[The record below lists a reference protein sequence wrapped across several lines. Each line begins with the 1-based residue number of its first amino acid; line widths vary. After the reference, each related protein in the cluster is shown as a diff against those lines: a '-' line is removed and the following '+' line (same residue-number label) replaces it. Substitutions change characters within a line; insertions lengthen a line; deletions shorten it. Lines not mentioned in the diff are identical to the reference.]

1 MKKVIVMFVALFA
14 FAATSFA
21 QADVQ
26 AAPLKEKKGKKIKVE
41 EQAEAKVE
49 AKAEAKVEAKVEAKK
64 PESWK
69 SLLGL
74 TAEQDAKMK
83 EIGKANKEKTE
94 ALKNDATADKAQ
106 KKAKSAELKQA
117 YETDLKAVLSAEQ
130 FTKYTD
136 IQKQRKEER
145 EKAKAEG
152 KQ

>member
-1 MKKVIVMFVALFA
+1 MSIKNYLSIKNKFSVMKKVVMMCAVVLA
-14 FAATSFA
+14 FAANAFA
-21 QADVQ
+21 QTAAAA
-26 AAPLKEKKGKKIKVE
+26 AAPADKTAAMAG
-41 EQAEAKVE
+41 
-49 AKAEAKVEAKVEAKK
+49 KK

-69 SLLGL
+69 NLLGL

-94 ALKNDATADKAQ
+94 ALKADATMDKAQ
-106 KKAKSAELKQA
+106 RKAKSAELKQA
-117 YETDLKAVLSAEQ
+117 NEADLKAVLTADQ

-145 EKAKAEG
+145 EKAKQGGQAPE

>member
-1 MKKVIVMFVALFA
+1 MKKVIIMFAAMFA
-14 FAATSFA
+14 FVATSFA
-21 QADVQ
+21 QAEAQV
-26 AAPLKEKKGKKIKVE
+26 APVKDKKAKT
-41 EQAEAKVE
+41 EAMVE
-49 AKAEAKVEAKVEAKK
+49 AKKEGK

-69 SLLGL
+69 NLLGL

-117 YETDLKAVLSAEQ
+117 YETDMKAVLSAEQ
-130 FTKYTD
+130 YTKYTD

-145 EKAKAEG
+145 EKAKQGEKAPE

>member
-1 MKKVIVMFVALFA
+1 MKKVIIMFAAMFA
-14 FAATSFA
+14 FVATSFA
-21 QADVQ
+21 QAEAQV
-26 AAPLKEKKGKKIKVE
+26 APVKDKKAKT
-41 EQAEAKVE
+41 EAM
-49 AKAEAKVEAKVEAKK
+49 VEAKK
-64 PESWK
+64 ESKPESLK
-69 SLLGL
+69 NLLGL

-117 YETDLKAVLSAEQ
+117 YETDMKAVLSAEQ
-130 FTKYTD
+130 YTKYTD

-145 EKAKAEG
+145 EKAKQGEKAPE

>member
-1 MKKVIVMFVALFA
+1 MKKVVIMFVALFA

-26 AAPLKEKKGKKIKVE
+26 AAPLKEKKGG
-41 EQAEAKVE
+41 EQAK
-49 AKAEAKVEAKVEAKK
+49 AKVEAKK

-83 EIGKANKEKTE
+83 EIGKSYKEKGE

-106 KKAKSAELKQA
+106 KKAKAAEYRLA
-117 YETDLKAVLSAEQ
+117 NEADLKAVFTAEQ
-130 FTKYTD
+130 FTKYTE

-145 EKAKAEG
+145 EKAKAEA